1 MSAATSPGREVRVI
15 HDTALARW
23 EVGFADALGTTL
35 LLGDGTIRVGRD
47 GSGQVVEVVIDAERI
62 DDLGLSS
69 IRMAFG
75 EVVADLVGS
84 LGPDDVDLRIGG
96 GRPGAAATG
105 VAPVPAGSDRFTVPT
120 ETGDVELR
128 VDRGMLRFRLP
139 GAVGSSGSWVRVSS
153 ADSGALLALAPIVD
167 DPAGG
172 DPVAEVVFGLRVD
185 PTRLTISISTDPL
198 GRDSTG
204 ARGPDSG
211 SAQPGRTIIEARL
224 RRRGWLIAAVA
235 IAALLVIALVLA
247 AVRNDPEGSPI
258 AAVQTT
264 TTDITTPDASTTTVF
279 VDPGPGD
286 PGPVTFTYPEGDRV
300 SLVVEGVQP
309 TAVPGASIELTVRAT
324 AAEFGGY
331 GPGPGETVAPADVPA
346 AEESA
351 RQNCLNVRG
360 LDAAGRWNLMPSSIG
375 VRLVRVSPAPVDG
388 IDPERI
394 LLPAVDLVGE
404 PESMTTDEQS
414 CREAEL
420 TSTGFNALT
429 YVRRAAQTV
438 PLELPV
444 GMAPGLWEVIADLDG
459 QPGTA
464 EGRLRLRIESAE

>member
-1 MSAATSPGREVRVI
+1 MSAPSSPAREVRVI

-23 EVGFADALGTTL
+23 EIGFVDALGTTL

-47 GSGQVVEVVIDAERI
+47 GSGEVVEMVIDAERI
-62 DDLGLSS
+62 DSDGLLS

-96 GRPGAAATG
+96 SRPGGGATG
-105 VAPVPAGSDRFTVPT
+105 VSPVPAGTDRYTVPT

-139 GAVGSSGSWVRVSS
+139 GVVGSSGSWVRVSS

-172 DPVAEVVFGLRVD
+172 DPVAEVVFGLRID

-198 GRDSTG
+198 GGDSTG
-204 ARGPDSG
+204 ARGPDRE

-235 IAALLVIALVLA
+235 VAVLLVIALVLA
-247 AVRNDPEGSPI
+247 VVRGDPEGSSI
-258 AAVQTT
+258 VDVSTT
-264 TTDITTPDASTTTVF
+264 TTV

-300 SLVVEGVQP
+300 SLVVEGVPP

-324 AAEFGGY
+324 AAEFGSY

-351 RQNCLNVRG
+351 RRNCLNVRG

-375 VRLVRVSPAPVDG
+375 VRLVRVAPAPADG

-394 LLPAVDLVGE
+394 VLPAIGLVGE

-420 TSTGFNALT
+420 TPTGFNALT
-429 YVRRAAQTV
+429 YVRRADQTV

-444 GMAPGLWEVIADLDG
+444 GMAPGLWEVIVDLDG
-459 QPGTA
+459 QAGTA
-464 EGRLRLRIESAE
+464 EGRLRLRIEPAG